1 MNKYSRSV
9 INQEEEFL
17 FVAPDVPREKHHSKK
32 SEKSSSKSSEHKI
45 KKHKKSHDSKSSKD
59 KHHKSEHSSSDKT
72 SSSHKRSCEED
83 EFKDNEPKSKKMKSE
98 HEKSHTKSK
107 RNNDE
112 KRSKPSSSSKHHKE
126 DKLAEKTESVKST
139 SSSSKSSSISPESTS
154 IPTQS
159 LTLSQDWLI
168 QMPKLNL
175 SPDLVTE
182 LDNTSTIDYQQAPM
196 YTATAVKPPMP
207 KPGPS
212 ESELLTKSI
221 SSIKSRTR
229 IFSGNAR
236 SRSEVPTLKNQ
247 CLRVLTQNL
256 DYVECIGDVPFKV
269 IRPALE
275 KAKPEQLTKIE
286 YYNPYLL
293 DESDILWMAICQRK
307 WRTRQPTEME
317 SWREMYERC
326 NQEDE
331 EKLNRL
337 TKNIRQ
343 GQQKSSSCVQRTK
356 MAFVDTTVKGPKR
369 IQVVK
374 KPEVFIPTKKPAVMS
389 LAERIEAL
397 KKANPNYVVPDNLL
411 PKVAPSVQVEL
422 QQTVKRGPAQ
432 RKGSAKAA
440 PMMAKL
446 LNKFRR

>member
-1 MNKYSRSV
+1 MDKYSRSV
-9 INQEEEFL
+9 IKEEEEFL
-17 FVAPDVPREKHHSKK
+17 FVAPQAPSEKHQPK
-32 SEKSSSKSSEHKI
+32 KSSSKSVN
-45 KKHKKSHDSKSSKD
+45 
-59 KHHKSEHSSSDKT
+59 HKSEHSSSHKT
-72 SSSHKRSCEED
+72 SSSSKRSREEVELSLD
-83 EFKDNEPKSKKMKSE
+83 LMSKKMKSD
-98 HEKSHTKSK
+98 KKSK
-107 RNNDE
+107 RSKDE
-112 KRSKPSSSSKHHKE
+112 KRSKSSSKRHK
-126 DKLAEKTESVKST
+126 DEKTESVKS
-139 SSSSKSSSISPESTS
+139 SSSSKSSPSSTSPAPTS
-154 IPTQS
+154 IPAQS
-159 LTLSQDWLI
+159 LTLSSDWLTQI
-168 QMPKLNL
+168 PKLNL
-175 SPDLVTE
+175 SSDLVTE
-182 LDNTSTIDYQQAPM
+182 LDNTSTVDYQQAPM
-196 YTATAVKPPMP
+196 HTATAVKPPMP

-256 DYVECIGDVPFKV
+256 DYVECIGDVPFNV

-275 KAKPEQLTKIE
+275 KAKPDQLTKIE

-343 GQQKSSSCVQRTK
+343 GQEKSSSCVQRTK
-356 MAFVDTTVKGPKR
+356 MAFVDTTVKAPKR

-374 KPEVFIPTKKPAVMS
+374 KPEVFIPTKNPAVIS

-411 PKVAPSVQVEL
+411 PKVAPSVQVEIPKI
-422 QQTVKRGPAQ
+422 VKPVQ
-432 RKGSAKAA
+432 RTGSTKAA

-446 LNKFRR
+446 LSKFRR